1 MKKLNVDMQ
10 IAVPTLLLILLM
22 VVSLLFF
29 PMQIKPVINIIL
41 SKIVDNFGWLYIVTC
56 LASFAFLIW
65 IVFSKF
71 GDIKLGD
78 PDEKLAYSNFAWNAM
93 VFASGVGSSAVI
105 LGFLEPLYYLKEP
118 PFSIKAFSQEA
129 YEFAHMYGQF
139 HWGPSA

>member
-78 PDEKLAYSNFAWNAM
+78 PDEKPAYSNFAWNAM

>member
-29 PMQIKPVINIIL
+29 PMQIKPVINIIF

-78 PDEKLAYSNFAWNAM
+78 PDEKPAYSNFAWNAM
-93 VFASGVGSSAVI
+93 FFASGVGSSAVI